1 MFMLTLATLYKKN
14 SSSTGSVFQN
24 DLKTSVPGILQG
36 DLSRAVF
43 ATFVQSLLALC
54 HLYCEVLLCFTLL
67 FIFTTEV

>member
-24 DLKTSVPGILQG
+24 DLKTSVPG
-36 DLSRAVF
+36 F

-54 HLYCEVLLCFTLL
+54 HLYCEVLFILTLTFTLL